1 MNIALFGYILAWLG
15 VIYCIIAV
23 VATIREYNKL
33 SPRMQQSATINIAIP
48 LIILVVSLGVS
59 LGYII
64 TYHIS

>member
-23 VATIREYNKL
+23 IATYNEYSKL
-33 SPRMQQSATINIAIP
+33 TYSMQQRASINFNIP
-48 LIILVVSLGVS
+48 LIILVISVA
-59 LGYII
+59 YIA

>member
-23 VATIREYNKL
+23 IATYNEYSKL
-33 SPRMQQSATINIAIP
+33 TYAMKQRASINFNIP
-48 LIILVVSLGVS
+48 LIILVISVA
-59 LGYII
+59 YIA

>member
-23 VATIREYNKL
+23 IATYKEYSKL
-33 SPRMQQSATINIAIP
+33 TYAMQQRASINFNIP
-48 LIILVVSLGVS
+48 LIVLVISVA
-59 LGYII
+59 YIA

>member
-23 VATIREYNKL
+23 IATLSEYRKL
-33 SPRMQQSATINIAIP
+33 SYSMQQRASINFNIP
-48 LIILVVSLGVS
+48 LIILVVSIA
-59 LGYII
+59 YIA